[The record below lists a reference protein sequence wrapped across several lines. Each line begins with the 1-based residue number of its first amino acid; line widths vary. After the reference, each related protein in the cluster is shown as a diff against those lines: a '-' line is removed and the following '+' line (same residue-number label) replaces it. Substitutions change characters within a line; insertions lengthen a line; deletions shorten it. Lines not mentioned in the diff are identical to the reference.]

1 MLKGYYVNQQ
11 DKNSLGE
18 NVLVLYN
25 VPTYRRTKPFPILSL
40 NRNLVYVENYL
51 GNLRKAVLGK
61 PIELF
66 YTA

>member
-25 VPTYRRTKPFPILSL
+25 VPTDRWAKPFPLISL
-40 NRNLVYVENYL
+40 NRN
-51 GNLRKAVLGK
+51 
-61 PIELF
+61 
-66 YTA
+66 

>member
-18 NVLVLYN
+18 NVLVLH
-25 VPTYRRTKPFPILSL
+25 PTYRWTKHFPLISI
-40 NRNLVYVENYL
+40 NRNSVHADHHL